1 MAKSSEN
8 EDTFA
13 GFAYALTAY
22 LLWGFLPLFL
32 KLVAHI
38 PPVEVVAHRVIWS
51 VPIAALVLIVS
62 RRTDALL
69 AALKSPRTILMAM
82 LAASLVAANWAIYVW
97 AIATDRALDGALG
110 YYINPLFSIFLAS
123 VLLREKLSKAQ
134 MVSLGFAIAA
144 VVVLTVD
151 AGKLPIVS
159 LALTLTWGFYA
170 FFKKS
175 LPVGP
180 NQGFMLEVLVLMPFG
195 VAYAIYL
202 GVTGQG
208 HFLSTTPT
216 DTVLLLA
223 CGVVTAVPLLFYGN
237 GAKGLRLTTIAMMQ
251 YIAPTMIFIIAVFV
265 FREPF
270 GSAKMI
276 AFPLIWLSL
285 AIYSASLL
293 RNRKS

>member
-202 GVTGQG
+202 GVTEEG

>member
-1 MAKSSEN
+1 MAKSSEH

-82 LAASLVAANWAIYVW
+82 LAASLVSANWAIYVW

-208 HFLSTTPT
+208 HFLSTTPM

>member
-1 MAKSSEN
+1 MPTTSQN
-8 EDTFA
+8 QDTPA

-32 KLVAHI
+32 KLVSHI
-38 PPVEVVAHRVIWS
+38 PPIEVVAHRVIWS
-51 VPIAALVLIVS
+51 VPIAAIVLIVG
-62 RRTDALL
+62 RRTDDLM
-69 AALKSPRTILMAM
+69 AALKSPRNIAMAV
-82 LAASLVAANWAIYVW
+82 LTAGLVATNWGIYVW

-123 VLLREKLSKAQ
+123 VLLGERLTKPQ
-134 MVSLGFAIAA
+134 MISLVFAVMA
-144 VVVLTVD
+144 VLVLTVD
-151 AGKLPIVS
+151 AGRLPFVA
-159 LALTLTWGFYA
+159 LGLTLSWGFYA

-180 NQGFMLEVLVLMPFG
+180 NQGFMLEVLVLLPFG
-195 VAYAIYL
+195 IAYAVYL
-202 GVTGQG
+202 GIKGQG
-208 HFLSTTPT
+208 HFLTTSTS
-216 DTVLLLA
+216 DTLLLLA

-251 YIAPTMIFIIAVFV
+251 YIAPTMIFLIAVFV
-265 FREPF
+265 FQEPF

-285 AIYSASLL
+285 AIYSASML
-293 RNRKS
+293 RKRRT